1 MVPPLPGHN
10 ANEHKRSDALM
21 DEFCKELE
29 KVIKAGIG
37 AVATCAEKAQ
47 EAVENLAQKGEPIF
61 EQAKEKVSGAADK
74 VVKAINEIGKPKV
87 EDMLRDARSFTINE
101 LKELQEKLGNLIA
114 DLEQAQQEAEA
125 ITMEQAAAQ
134 EEPAE

>member
-1 MVPPLPGHN
+1 
-10 ANEHKRSDALM
+10 M